1 MRSWIT
7 GALLLLLLLPVTST
21 AAEISVQEA
30 LLRAKP
36 AVSLVVAEV
45 GSEVIVT
52 CGGVGEK
59 LIRPAPSRETGTGWF
74 ISPSGWMIT
83 NAHLVSPASQTPAG
97 VADQQARSAVREAC
111 GELSPQALAA
121 AAARAKVNL
130 DPSIS
135 VILSN
140 EIRAPATVSKYSPP
154 VAGESMSGP

>member
-7 GALLLLLLLPVTST
+7 GALLLLLLPVTST

-52 CGGVGEK
+52 CGGGGEK
-59 LIRPAPSRETGTGWF
+59 LIRPAPFRETGTGWF

-83 NAHLVSPASQTPAG
+83 NAPLGSPATPTPPG
-97 VADQQARSAVREAC
+97 
-111 GELSPQALAA
+111 AA
-121 AAARAKVNL
+121 AHH
-130 DPSIS
+130 DPTA
-135 VILSN
+135 VP
-140 EIRAPATVSKYSPP
+140 RRR
-154 VAGESMSGP
+154 G

>member
-7 GALLLLLLLPVTST
+7 GALLLLLLPVTST

-52 CGGVGEK
+52 CGGGGEK
-59 LIRPAPSRETGTGWF
+59 LIRPAPFRETGTGWV

-83 NAHLVSPASQTPAG
+83 NAHLVSPASQTPARG
-97 VADQQARSAVREAC
+97 ADQQGRKAVRGGGRGLLAQALRAC
-111 GELSPQALAA
+111 GPGA
-121 AAARAKVNL
+121 
-130 DPSIS
+130 
-135 VILSN
+135 
-140 EIRAPATVSKYSPP
+140 
-154 VAGESMSGP
+154 ES

>member
-52 CGGVGEK
+52 CGGGGEK
-59 LIRPAPSRETGTGWF
+59 LIRPAPFRETGTGWF

-83 NAHLVSPASQTPAG
+83 NAHVVSPAHRPPTW
-97 VADQQARSAVREAC
+97 VADQQARRAVREAC
-111 GELSPQALAA
+111 GELPPETLAA
-121 AAARAKVNL
+121 TATRARVKL
-130 DPSIS
+130 DPSLA

-140 EIRAPATVSKYSPP
+140 
-154 VAGESMSGP
+154 

>member
-7 GALLLLLLLPVTST
+7 GALLLLLPVTSP

-52 CGGVGEK
+52 CGGGGQK
-59 LIRPAPSRETGTGWF
+59 LIRPAPFRETGTGWF

-83 NAHLVSPASQTPAG
+83 NAHLVSPASQTPAW
-97 VADQQARSAVREAC
+97 VAEQQERRAVREAC
-111 GELSPQALAA
+111 GGGSSTGSGAA
-121 AAARAKVNL
+121 
-130 DPSIS
+130 
-135 VILSN
+135 
-140 EIRAPATVSKYSPP
+140 
-154 VAGESMSGP
+154 